1 MIMRNDTQENSK
13 PTGKLISAFF
23 ISFFV
28 NLFAVIAFLFIMYEL
43 GFSTGTK
50 KVVLILGIIII
61 FMIAVC
67 LHIAIIKKLRICG
80 NKKRVCVIYCI
91 ISILGMCPRIWVI
104 TFSIID
110 LLLRKML
117 QYW

>member
-1 MIMRNDTQENSK
+1 MIMRNDAQKNNK
-13 PTGKLISAFF
+13 PSRKLILAFF

-28 NLFAVIAFLFIMYEL
+28 NLVAVIAFLFIMYEL

-50 KVVLILGIIII
+50 KVVLILSIIII
-61 FMIAVC
+61 FMIAIC
-67 LHIAIIKKLRICG
+67 LHIAIIKKFRVCG

-91 ISILGMCPRIWVI
+91 ISLLGMCPRIWVI